1 MDDIKHIIDGASVL
15 AALGALV
22 GALPVIAAALS
33 IVWTLIRICETR
45 TVQGWIHGKKR
56 K

>member
-1 MDDIKHIIDGASVL
+1 MDDIKHILDGVSVV

-33 IVWTLIRICETR
+33 IVWTILRIYETR
-45 TVQGWIHGKKR
+45 TVQGWIHRKR